1 MVVVGK
7 AQEVMSQQS
16 IVGRAVLIEE
26 TDVGLNVADSKGLT
40 VTITHVDTIE
50 NCPHTVAV
58 GLGST
63 TGEGQQKDE
72 NGQQMFHLVCMVVCN
87 LLLIQFLLVYCP
99 PRIDDVSQ
107 YEGDDE
113 TDIEHGAQGELTAA

>member
-1 MVVVGK
+1 
-7 AQEVMSQQS
+7 MS
-16 IVGRAVLIEE
+16 VHIEKL
-26 TDVGLNVADSKGLT
+26 DVGLNVAVGKGLT
-40 VTITHVDTIE
+40 VAVTHVDTIE
-50 NCPHTVAV
+50 TCPHKVAV

-63 TGEGQQKDE
+63 TGKRQQKDE
-72 NGQQMFHLVCMVVCN
+72 DGRQMFHLICVIVCN

-113 TDIEHGAQGELTAA
+113 TDIEHG

>member
-1 MVVVGK
+1 MH
-7 AQEVMSQQS
+7 
-16 IVGRAVLIEE
+16 IEKL
-26 TDVGLNVADSKGLT
+26 DVWLNVADSKGLT

-50 NCPHTVAV
+50 TCPHTIAV

-63 TGEGQQKDE
+63 TGKRQQKDE
-72 NGQQMFHLVCMVVCN
+72 DGQQMFHLVCMVVCY
-87 LLLIQFLLVYCP
+87 LLLVQLFLVYCP

-113 TDIEHGAQGELTAA
+113 ADIEHGAQGELTAA